1 MAGKKIIKKRGPK
14 PKEVEVQ
21 NVVDAMEDRAEEI
34 QEGSTEMNTNKSVNF
49 LPTGITLY
57 DLMLGGG
64 YPLGKI
70 VNVVGDNSTGKT
82 LLNLECLAFNKKLM
96 KNKLK
101 FFYDDAESG
110 FSFDAKKMYG
120 VDLFRDNQKNSTK
133 VEEFDYSLSKEIE
146 TLKKDGTLLYI
157 LDSLDA
163 LSSQAE
169 SDRNDERI
177 KAMDDDKTYDKGTFA
192 MERQKMLS
200 EMFRLKSSKI
210 GDKNVTVVI
219 ISQVRANIGV
229 MFGEKYTRTG
239 GKALDFYA
247 SQAIWLAVAKK
258 KEKEGRVIGVR
269 IKAKTKKNKVG
280 TPFRDCFID
289 VLFDYGVDNV
299 TSNLNFL
306 YDLLTPQGEEKSKRL
321 VCEWEGKEYKI
332 KDLIDYIEK
341 ENLEDE
347 LAKRVIK
354 KWNEIEDK
362 ISSKRKSKW

>member
-1 MAGKKIIKKRGPK
+1 MANEKKKKILKKPIKKQIQDT
-14 PKEVEVQ
+14 VEDLE
-21 NVVDAMEDRAEEI
+21 DAAEDI
-34 QEGSTEMNTNKSVNF
+34 QEGSTEMNTNKSVKF

-82 LLNLECLAFNKKLM
+82 LLNLECLAYNKKLM
-96 KNKLK
+96 KNRLK

-120 VDLFRDNQKNSTK
+120 VDLFKDGQKNSTK
-133 VEEFDYSLSKEIE
+133 VEEFDYQLSKEIE
-146 TLKKDGTLLYI
+146 TLKKEDTLLYI

-169 SDRNDERI
+169 SDRNDERM
-177 KAMDDDKTYDKGTFA
+177 KAMDDEKVYDKGTFA

-247 SQAIWLAVAKK
+247 SQAVWLAVAKK

-280 TPFRDCFID
+280 IPFRDCFID

-306 YDLLTPQGEEKSKRL
+306 YDLLTPQGEEKSKRQT
-321 VCEWEGKEYKI
+321 CEWDGKEYRVNE
-332 KDLIDYIEK
+332 LISYLEK

-354 KWNEIEDK
+354 KWNGIEDK